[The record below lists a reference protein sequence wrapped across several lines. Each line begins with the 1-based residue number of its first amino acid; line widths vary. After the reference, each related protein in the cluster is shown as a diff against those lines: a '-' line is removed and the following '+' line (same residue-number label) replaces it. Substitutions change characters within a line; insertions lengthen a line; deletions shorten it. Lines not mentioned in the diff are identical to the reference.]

1 MIQINNNQGYIG
13 NIYAKG
19 LEICLIVSFLISII
33 LLIINFSITTW
44 LFKYSY
50 PLLIIEIFI
59 LILSALCLFF
69 SIILTIWRTNGSV
82 IDKNFSSSLCI
93 SRFNIVFVIINMI
106 LSIVEDVLFYFIYAF
121 FGFMLSI
128 LEGDIENFDSDSY
141 KNIAETFDKI
151 MNNVDD
157 GVKLFDDDDDRND
170 IINKIKTLR
179 TLPWISFNINI
190 IIQFMTL
197 IFFCNLIR
205 KIRLKSNFGLPQMM
219 DSQSVQNR
227 MIGNQNVVVLPYN
240 QFNINQMNP
249 INQMNLMNKNNQN
262 NIKQKGTDIIS
273 SNSELDATKLKVD
286 KKKKKEKKH
295 KK

>member
-1 MIQINNNQGYIG
+1 MIQTNNNQNYIG
-13 NIYAKG
+13 NIHAKG

-44 LFKYSY
+44 FFKYSY
-50 PLLIIEIFI
+50 PLFIIEIFI
-59 LILSALCLFF
+59 LILSVLCLFF
-69 SIILTIWRTNGSV
+69 SIILIIWRINGSV
-82 IDKNFSSSLCI
+82 IDKKFSSSLCI
-93 SRFNIVFVIINMI
+93 SWLSIVFVIINMI

-249 INQMNLMNKNNQN
+249 INQMNLMNKNNKN